1 MTAEADFKRDI
12 RCVGAETGAGSADVV
27 PKDQQNDICECP
39 KCGRAMKVR
48 TEPFEKIE
56 LVTGDMDINIT
67 HTGSTHPGI
76 ILGIDVREPC

>member
-39 KCGRAMKVR
+39 KCGRQHR
-48 TEPFEKIE
+48 Y
-56 LVTGDMDINIT
+56 
-67 HTGSTHPGI
+67 
-76 ILGIDVREPC
+76 LGNPPWATRENAKREEEREDKATRMIMGWE